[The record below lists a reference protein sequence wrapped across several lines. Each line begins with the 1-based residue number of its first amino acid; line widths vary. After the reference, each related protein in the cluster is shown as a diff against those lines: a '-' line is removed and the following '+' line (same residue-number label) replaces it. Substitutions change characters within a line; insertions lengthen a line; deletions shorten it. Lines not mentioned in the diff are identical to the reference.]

1 MHQRAHFYVI
11 PAPRVAG
18 AVQGGENGLV
28 KVTSSPTEGSQ
39 VVLEM
44 EIESERVEMAME
56 RAYRR
61 LVSRVNIPGFRK
73 GKAPRHLVERMLG
86 REALMNEALDIL
98 VPEAYEEAVQ
108 ETGIDPVSHPHMDI
122 VSAEPLSVKATVPVR
137 PTFQLGNYRSI
148 RQSEEP
154 VEINESQVDEAIER
168 VRDARAEWHKVERG
182 VQSGDMVS
190 MDITARTDTKTFVDG
205 KSQRVIVDPERPIV
219 AAGVAEEI
227 IGMMAGDQ
235 KAFDVT
241 LPEDF
246 GDTEIAGQEAAVE
259 VSVTEIREK
268 VVPELNDE
276 LSHAVGGFGSVEEM
290 RTTARTEIESQSKA
304 RSRQELEES
313 VLSAVVD
320 QTDMEL
326 PAAWVE
332 EQAGILLENAKR
344 RLGREGLTIEQ
355 FLRFSNLTEEKYREE
370 LESTARRQLKR
381 TLVLDAVADAEEI
394 GVSDEEVDAAFQ
406 VSISDQQGQA
416 ANVDVNRTKANIR
429 EVLKERKTVQRL
441 LEIAGGQEAGDS
453 EPDAPSAGQAT
464 GEAEAGEPSPELE
477 PVSEKAQTEGEQ

>member
-1 MHQRAHFYVI
+1 
-11 PAPRVAG
+11 
-18 AVQGGENGLV
+18 
-28 KVTSSPTEGSQ
+28 
-39 VVLEM
+39 M

-276 LSHAVGGFGSVEEM
+276 LSHAVGGFASVEEM

-304 RSRQELEES
+304 RSRQELEKS

-355 FLRFSNLTEEKYREE
+355 FFRFSNLTEEKYREE

-416 ANVDVNRTKANIR
+416 
-429 EVLKERKTVQRL
+429 
-441 LEIAGGQEAGDS
+441 
-453 EPDAPSAGQAT
+453 
-464 GEAEAGEPSPELE
+464 
-477 PVSEKAQTEGEQ
+477 